1 MGYTWVNE
9 SAVSIRTLPGF
20 IFNPSAV
27 TSLIIND
34 NNEEKEDHDQ
44 NKTMIEKKIRNY
56 MC

>member
-1 MGYTWVNE
+1 MGKWIGCFNSHV
-9 SAVSIRTLPGF
+9 LPGF

-44 NKTMIEKKIRNY
+44 NKTMIEKK
-56 MC
+56 